1 MAYRLCASLALLREE
16 VNTRFPGRDKA
27 SDGWIGD
34 AAHATRVSD
43 HNPWVKDDRGV
54 GVVRALDVD
63 SGHGSD
69 TRGGL
74 LLADHLV
81 RLARTGHPALG
92 GGYVISDRRIA
103 SATSAW
109 AWRSY
114 SGSNPHISHTHVSVS
129 LDQSGYDSPRT
140 WELAGTP
147 PLLTLVQ
154 GSTGPAVRE
163 LQQVL
168 NERYPALP
176 RLTEDGVFG
185 AQTEDRVKH
194 FQRQSGI
201 AVDGVVGTITW
212 SRLGWQMSMNHMSG
226 IK

>member
-1 MAYRLCASLALLREE
+1 MAYRLCASLVLLRDE
-16 VNTRFPGRDKA
+16 VNTRFPGRDKS

-43 HNPWVKDDRGV
+43 HNPWVTDDRGV

-63 SGHGSD
+63 SG
-69 TRGGL
+69 RGTETSAGR

-92 GGYVISDRRIA
+92 QGAYVISDRRIA

-109 AWRSY
+109 AWRGY
-114 SGSNPHISHTHVSVS
+114 SGSNPHISHTHISVS
-129 LDQSGYDSPRT
+129 LDQSGYDSRHP
-140 WELAGTP
+140 WEFAGTP
-147 PLLTLVQ
+147 PLPIMRQ

-163 LQQVL
+163 LQQAL
-168 NERYPALP
+168 NERYPSLQ
-176 RLTEDGVFG
+176 RLAEDGVFG
-185 AQTEDRVKH
+185 EQTEDRVKH

-201 AVDGVVGTITW
+201 AVDGVVGLVTW
-212 SRLGWQMSMNHMSG
+212 SRLGLN
-226 IK
+226 